1 MEIHIGDFA
10 LLAFIDDSP
19 EENQLKAIFSL
30 DLNDNL
36 SRIKNNLKNI
46 ESRVWIQ
53 IGENERIFGDVILD
67 SSCSG
72 NEEPCNW
79 VLKFDLSSL
88 MSKELVG
95 GQTLFSGVEHQNYNV
110 RTQEIPILVS
120 KSIAQIIDK

>member
-36 SRIKNNLKNI
+36 STIKNNLKNI

-67 SSCSG
+67 SSCSD
-72 NEEPCNW
+72 NEGPKNW

>member
-1 MEIHIGDFA
+1 MEIHIGDSA
-10 LLAFIDDSP
+10 LLAFIDYSP

-36 SRIKNNLKNI
+36 STIKNNLKNI

-67 SSCSG
+67 SSCSD
-72 NEEPCNW
+72 NEGPKNW

>member
-36 SRIKNNLKNI
+36 STIKNNLKNI